1 MSIARF
7 IDQTLLKP
15 DRSEAE
21 VIDFIRRSKKY
32 PFAAIFVL
40 PKWVTLACEEL
51 KDTKLKVGT
60 VVGFP
65 FGANKTEV
73 KVKETQVAVE
83 DGAKEIDM
91 VIDIG
96 GLKSGDYERV
106 LTDIK
111 EVVAAADGRLVKVII
126 ETAYL
131 TEREKIKACE
141 LIIEGGAHFVKTS
154 TGYGPTGA
162 TVDDVRLLRRIV
174 GNRVG
179 VKASGGIRTYAQAM
193 DMLRAGASRIGTS
206 TGIEIVEEE
215 HAKSKGDNRA

>member
-40 PKWVTLACEEL
+40 PRWVTLACEEL
-51 KDTKLKVGT
+51 KDTELKVGT

>member
-40 PKWVTLACEEL
+40 PRWVTLACGEL

-154 TGYGPTGA
+154 TGYGPAGA

>member
-51 KDTKLKVGT
+51 KDTELKVGT

>member
-51 KDTKLKVGT
+51 KDTELKVGT

-73 KVKETQVAVE
+73 KVKETQMAVE

-179 VKASGGIRTYAQAM
+179 VKASGGIRTYTQAM